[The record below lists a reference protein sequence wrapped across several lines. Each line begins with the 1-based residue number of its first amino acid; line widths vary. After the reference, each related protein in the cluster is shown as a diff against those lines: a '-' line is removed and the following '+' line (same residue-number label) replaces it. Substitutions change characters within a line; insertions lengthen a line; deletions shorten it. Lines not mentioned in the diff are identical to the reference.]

1 MGDLFHS
8 IYFLTTQYFTSTFVT
23 AARIQ
28 DTQLKSHR
36 KVKTHN
42 TLNNNSKY

>member
-23 AARIQ
+23 AAQIA
-28 DTQLKSHR
+28 
-36 KVKTHN
+36 N
-42 TLNNNSKY
+42 TGYTVTIVVYTER